1 MADDAG
7 NKEIMAVVVS
17 KSELDYSALNTAIN
31 NSNQPNFATKVNE
44 AVAGNALKNVKY
56 TASADGKIIFNASV
70 QNSNNVV
77 ATIVEMDKQ

>member
-17 KSELDYSALNTAIN
+17 KSELDYNALNTAIN
-31 NSNQPNFATKVNE
+31 NSNQPNFAAKVNE

-56 TASADGKIIFNASV
+56 TASADGKINFNASV